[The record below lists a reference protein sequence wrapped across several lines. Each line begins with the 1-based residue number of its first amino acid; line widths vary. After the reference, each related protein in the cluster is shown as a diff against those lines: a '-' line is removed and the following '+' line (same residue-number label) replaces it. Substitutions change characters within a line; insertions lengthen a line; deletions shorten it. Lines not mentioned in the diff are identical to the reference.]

1 MKNILFLNLLCLFFI
16 GSHISFAQNEANL
29 QTTTARTVTQMT
41 PKEKA
46 DKIANLLERTDK
58 LDADQKQK
66 VFDIFAS
73 VDKKMKGIDA
83 IADDSQKIE
92 KRAKMLSYINTK
104 LKAVLTT
111 SQYETYIKNTAAY

>member
-1 MKNILFLNLLCLFFI
+1 MKKILLLNLVCLLFA
-16 GSHISFAQNEANL
+16 GSQLSFAQNKANL
-29 QTTTARTVTQMT
+29 QTTTTSSVVQMT
-41 PKEKA
+41 PKEKTN
-46 DKIANLLERTDK
+46 KIANLLERTDK

-66 VFDIFAS
+66 VFDIFVS

-92 KRAKMLSYINTK
+92 KRAKMLTYINTK

-111 SQYETYIKNTAAY
+111 SQYDTYLKNTAAY

>member
-1 MKNILFLNLLCLFFI
+1 MKKILLLNIACFLFA
-16 GSHISFAQNEANL
+16 GSQLSFAQNKANL
-29 QTTTARTVTQMT
+29 QTATTSSVVQVT
-41 PKEKA
+41 PKEKTNI
-46 DKIANLLERTDK
+46 IANLLERTDK

-66 VFDIFAS
+66 VLDIYAS

-92 KRAKMLSYINTK
+92 KRAKMLTYINTK

-111 SQYETYIKNTAAY
+111 SQYDTYLKNTAAY

>member
-1 MKNILFLNLLCLFFI
+1 MKKILLLNLVCLLFA
-16 GSHISFAQNEANL
+16 GSQLSFAQNKANL
-29 QTTTARTVTQMT
+29 QTTTTSSVVQMT
-41 PKEKA
+41 PKEKTN
-46 DKIANLLERTDK
+46 KIANLLERTDK

-83 IADDSQKIE
+83 VADDSQKIE
-92 KRAKMLSYINTK
+92 KRAKMLTYINTK

-111 SQYETYIKNTAAY
+111 SQYDTYLKNTAAY

>member
-1 MKNILFLNLLCLFFI
+1 MKKILLLSLVCFVFA
-16 GSHISFAQNEANL
+16 GSQISFAQNEANF
-29 QTTTARTVTQMT
+29 QTATTSSVAQMT
-41 PKEKA
+41 PKEKTN
-46 DKIANLLERTDK
+46 KIVNLLERTNK

-92 KRAKMLSYINTK
+92 KRAKMLTYINTK

-111 SQYETYIKNTAAY
+111 SQYDTYLKNTAAY

>member
-1 MKNILFLNLLCLFFI
+1 MKKILLLNLVCLLFA
-16 GSHISFAQNEANL
+16 GSQLSFAQNKANL
-29 QTTTARTVTQMT
+29 QTATTSSVVQVT
-41 PKEKA
+41 PKEKTN
-46 DKIANLLERTDK
+46 KIANLLERTDK

-66 VFDIFAS
+66 VLDIYAS

-92 KRAKMLSYINTK
+92 KRAKMLTYINTK

-111 SQYETYIKNTAAY
+111 SQYDTYLKNTAAY

>member
-1 MKNILFLNLLCLFFI
+1 VCLLFA
-16 GSHISFAQNEANL
+16 GSQLSFAQNKANL
-29 QTTTARTVTQMT
+29 QTTTTSSVVQMT
-41 PKEKA
+41 PKEKTN
-46 DKIANLLERTDK
+46 KIANLLERTDK

-83 IADDSQKIE
+83 VADDSQKIE
-92 KRAKMLSYINTK
+92 KRAKMLTYINTK

-111 SQYETYIKNTAAY
+111 SQYDTYLKNTAAY

>member
-1 MKNILFLNLLCLFFI
+1 MKKILLLNLVCFLFA
-16 GSHISFAQNEANL
+16 GSQISFAQNKANL
-29 QTTTARTVTQMT
+29 QTATTSSVVQMT
-41 PKEKA
+41 PK
-46 DKIANLLERTDK
+46 DKTNKIVNLLERTNK

-66 VFDIFAS
+66 VFDIFDS

-92 KRAKMLSYINTK
+92 KRAKMLTYINTK

-111 SQYETYIKNTAAY
+111 SQYDTYLKNTVAY